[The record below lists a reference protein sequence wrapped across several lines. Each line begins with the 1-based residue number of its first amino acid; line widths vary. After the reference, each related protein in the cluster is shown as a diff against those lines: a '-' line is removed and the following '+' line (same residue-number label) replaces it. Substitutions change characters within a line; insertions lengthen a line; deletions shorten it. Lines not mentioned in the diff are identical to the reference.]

1 MRSFASDNN
10 SGVHSDI
17 IDAITSA
24 NTQHTIAY
32 GDDVYTHEAEQ
43 VFKNL
48 FKADVDVYFTFL
60 GTGANVLAMKSSAQ
74 SFNSVLCADTAHINV
89 DECGA
94 VQNFTGASLNC
105 LPSVNGKISVS
116 DIEKELHSIGDEHHS
131 QPSVVSIS
139 QPTELGTLYS
149 VDEIKEIC
157 DFAHANNLVV
167 HVDGARIAN
176 AVAAMNVSV
185 NEMITDTGVDL
196 LSFGGTKNGM
206 MYGEALVV
214 LNKRLSAN
222 IKYFRKQAMQLSS
235 KMRFISAQF
244 TALLNNNLYIR
255 LAKHSNDMTK
265 LLQSKLNEISQIKI
279 TRPIETNAI
288 FAKVPV
294 SLIEP
299 LREKYFF
306 YTWNEEENEVRW
318 MTSFDTTEEDV
329 ESFVSCIKDVIG

>member
-17 IDAITSA
+17 IDAIATA
-24 NTQHTIAY
+24 NKDHAVGY
-32 GDDVYTHEAEQ
+32 GDDEYTQEAVQ
-43 VFKNL
+43 IFRDL
-48 FKADVDVYFTFL
+48 FKTDVDVYFTFL

-94 VQNFTGASLNC
+94 VQNFTGASVKS

-116 DIEKELHSIGDEHHS
+116 SIAKELHCIGDEHHS
-131 QPSVVSIS
+131 QPSVVSIT

-149 VDEIKEIC
+149 IQEIKEIC
-157 DFAHANNLVV
+157 DFAHANNLIV
-167 HVDGARIAN
+167 HVDGARISN
-176 AVAAMNVSV
+176 AVAALDIPV

-214 LNKRLSAN
+214 LNRSLSTN
-222 IKYFRKQAMQLSS
+222 IRYFRKQTMQLSS
-235 KMRFISAQF
+235 KMRYISAQF
-244 TALLNNNLYIR
+244 TAFLNNNMYVE
-255 LAKHSNDMTK
+255 LAKRSNAMTK
-265 LLQSKLNEISQIKI
+265 LLQSKLNKISQIKI

-288 FAKVPV
+288 FAQIPV

-318 MTSFDTTEEDV
+318 MTSFDTTEEDI